1 MAELALKE
9 KWLQGVAL
17 TTTILAV
24 CAAIASLKATSYSTK
39 VQLSTTQEA
48 NKWSHYQ
55 AKTIREHLYKMQ
67 ADTFMLLGLSGPR
80 DPKTQKFLD
89 ERLQKYQDEARRYDA
104 EKKELMD
111 EARGIQKQQDLYKRH
126 NASFALSVM
135 VLQIA
140 IMMSSVGALMK
151 KPAMWIAGLT
161 FGAVGLLLML
171 NGFFLWFEI

>member
-1 MAELALKE
+1 MAEAVLKE
-9 KWLQGVAL
+9 KWIQGVAL

-24 CAAIASLKATSYSTK
+24 CAAIASLKAASYSTK

-67 ADTFMLLGLSGPR
+67 ADTFMLNGLTGAKDPR
-80 DPKTQKFLD
+80 AQKFLD
-89 ERLQKYQDEARRYDA
+89 DRLKNYQDEARRYGY

-111 EARGIQKQQDLYKRH
+111 EARTIQKEQEAYKKH
-126 NASFALSVM
+126 NASFALAVM

-140 IMMSSVGALMK
+140 IMISSVGALIK
-151 KPAMWIAGLT
+151 RPAMWLAGLA
-161 FGAVGLLLML
+161 FGAVGLFLML
-171 NGFFLWFEI
+171 NGFFLWMEI